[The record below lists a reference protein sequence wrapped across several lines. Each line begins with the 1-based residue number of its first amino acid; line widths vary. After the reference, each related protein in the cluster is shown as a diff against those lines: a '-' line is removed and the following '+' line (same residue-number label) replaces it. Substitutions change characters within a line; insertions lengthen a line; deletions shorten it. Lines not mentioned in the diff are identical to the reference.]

1 MSASTSR
8 QRLYRSKDE
17 RMLFG
22 VCGGF
27 GTYFDMDPTLV
38 RLVFVLLTLATG
50 IGLVIYLIMAII
62 TPQEPEGA
70 R

>member
-1 MSASTSR
+1 
-8 QRLYRSKDE
+8 
-17 RMLFG
+17 MLFG